1 MNTLVEPDDGR
12 RKCLGRT
19 TMNTTFARSPW
30 LLVLVILLGAATT
43 EAAVGVTEIPGKDG
57 DGPVTEG

>member
-43 EAAVGVTEIPGKDG
+43 EAAVG
-57 DGPVTEG
+57 